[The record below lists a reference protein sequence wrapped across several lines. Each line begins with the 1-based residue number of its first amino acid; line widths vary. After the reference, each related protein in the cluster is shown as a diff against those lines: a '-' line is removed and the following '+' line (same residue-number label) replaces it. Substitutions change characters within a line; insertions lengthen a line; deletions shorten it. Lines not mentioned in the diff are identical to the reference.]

1 MKKMLLMSPLTLLG
15 CAETDLADPDT
26 LQAWMHNERQQH
38 VLQAPPKPTLAAA
51 AEAEH
56 LASPELPHRM
66 DTQPHGHEPFSAQRL
81 LFGLPD
87 KAPQAAVTPQLAAT
101 PSPSPSRP
109 TLDAL
114 PLAGMRLIGSVQ
126 RGDQSLALLRVQG
139 LVYSVRV
146 GDKIGQDQGR
156 VSAIT
161 MTGLVLRERT
171 LNAAGQHLERVVSL
185 ALVQEPR

>member
-1 MKKMLLMSPLTLLG
+1 MLLVAALTLLG
-15 CAETDLADPDT
+15 CAETHPADPDA
-26 LQAWMHNERQQH
+26 LQAWMHNERQQQ
-38 VLQAPPKPTLAAA
+38 VLQAPPKPTLAADK
-51 AEAEH
+51 AEY
-56 LASPELPHRM
+56 LASPELPHRS
-66 DTQPHGHEPFSAQRL
+66 DTQPHGVEPFSAQRL

-87 KAPQAAVTPQLAAT
+87 KAPQAAVTPQLAQTLSPT
-101 PSPSPSRP
+101 PSPGRP
-109 TLDAL
+109 TLDTL

-161 MTGLVLRERT
+161 LTGLVLRERT
-171 LNAAGQHLERVVSL
+171 LDAAGQHLERVVSL

>member
-1 MKKMLLMSPLTLLG
+1 MKMLLIAPLALIG
-15 CAETDLADPDT
+15 CAETHHADLDT

-38 VLQAPPKPTLAAA
+38 VLQAPLKPTPAAA
-51 AEAEH
+51 DEAQH
-56 LASPELPHRM
+56 LASPELPHRIDM
-66 DTQPHGHEPFSAQRL
+66 RNHGVEPFSAQRL

-87 KAPQAAVTPQLAAT
+87 KAPQAAVTPPLAQT
-101 PSPSPSRP
+101 PSPSRP

-126 RGDQSLALLRVQG
+126 RGEQALALLRVQG

-156 VSAIT
+156 VSAISL
-161 MTGLVLRERT
+161 TGLVLRERA
-171 LNAAGQHLERVVSL
+171 LNAAGQDVERVVSL
-185 ALVQEPR
+185 ALVQEP

>member
-1 MKKMLLMSPLTLLG
+1 MKMLLLAPLTLLG
-15 CAETDLADPDT
+15 CAETHPADPDK

-38 VLQAPPKPTLAAA
+38 VLQAPPKPTLAA
-51 AEAEH
+51 EAEH
-56 LASPELPHRM
+56 LASPKLPHRM
-66 DTQPHGHEPFSAQRL
+66 DTQPHDVEPFSPQRL

-87 KAPQAAVTPQLAAT
+87 KAPQAAVTPQLAQT
-101 PSPSPSRP
+101 PSPTPSPGRP

-171 LNAAGQHLERVVSL
+171 LDAAGQHLERVVSL